1 MSIRTVGVVGTGVI
15 GSSWI
20 GLFLAHGLQVIVSD
34 PASGAEQKLAAYL
47 QAIWPTMQKSGLAPN
62 AALTN
67 YRFVGAQFK
76 HHFANVDFVQ
86 ENAPERI
93 ELKTD
98 ILGEIDA
105 ATRPDV
111 VIASSSSGIPSSQFI
126 SKCAVNAGRVLIG
139 HPFNPPHLMPLVE
152 VVPHAETAAAST
164 ETAMN
169 FYKSLGR
176 KPVLIRQEIPGFA
189 ANRLQAAVCNEA
201 YSLVS
206 RGVLSAQDLGESTC
220 AWTTYLCICL
230 LTREPDTCVTSSLG
244 PRWAV
249 TGPLLSNAMGG
260 GGGTDGFRHFLEH
273 LGPATRSW
281 MDDMQAHAFQW
292 TLEGLATLRESVAK
306 ELGGKDTKELERKR
320 DQCLVEV
327 LRVKG
332 DM

>member
-20 GLFLAHGLQVIVSD
+20 GLFLARGLQVIVSD

-111 VIASSSSGIPSSQFI
+111 VIASSSSGIPSSRFI

-206 RGVLSAQDLGESTC
+206 RGVLSAQDL
-220 AWTTYLCICL
+220 
-230 LTREPDTCVTSSLG
+230 DTCVTSSLG

-260 GGGTDGFRHFLEH
+260 GGGTDGFKHFLEH

-292 TLEGLATLRESVAK
+292 TPEGLATLRESVAK
-306 ELGGKDTKELERKR
+306 ELQGKDTKELERKR